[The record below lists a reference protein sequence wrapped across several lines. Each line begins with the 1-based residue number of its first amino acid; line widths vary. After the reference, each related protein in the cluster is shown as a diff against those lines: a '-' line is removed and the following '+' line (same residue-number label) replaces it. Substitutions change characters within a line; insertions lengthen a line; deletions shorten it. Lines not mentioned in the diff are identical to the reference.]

1 MSKAIKRTRKRANA
15 PEGEERTMS
24 PKPKIQVTGELWLNA
39 DNMPQLT
46 IALPSGEK
54 LWVQVPSRDTSGNPR
69 ASKAYLAAMEA
80 LGVGAE
86 AV

>member
-1 MSKAIKRTRKRANA
+1 
-15 PEGEERTMS
+15 MS
-24 PKPKIQVTGELWLNA
+24 PKPKVPVTGELWLNA

-54 LWVQVPSRDTSGNPR
+54 LWVQVPSRDTSGTPR
-69 ASKAYLAAMEA
+69 ASKAYRAAMEA
-80 LGVGAE
+80 LGVESE